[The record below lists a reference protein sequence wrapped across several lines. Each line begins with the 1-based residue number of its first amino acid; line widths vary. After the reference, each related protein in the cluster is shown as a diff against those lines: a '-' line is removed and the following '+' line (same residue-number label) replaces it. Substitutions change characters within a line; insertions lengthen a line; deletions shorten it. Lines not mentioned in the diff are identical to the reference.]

1 MFAGLINQA
10 KSAASHLVLKY
21 VARASVAVP
30 FVIAAGFALAAITV
44 MLVERF
50 GHVMAYWLVAGG
62 LALIGVIASIVVSV
76 KEHEEEVVEQQA
88 AKTDT
93 EELVSDATAQAL
105 GADTHRPARRRH
117 DDAGRRGRGA
127 ERGALVGTKL
137 AVGSV
142 SRDDRRAVLADRG
155 CAGRRRRCGWT
166 QAERLRRSHAQR
178 AEALKRSRF
187 PRTAADRQVAVVAAC
202 ASRRTGSEPGK
213 GYVAPT
219 LRSS

>member
-76 KEHEEEVVEQQA
+76 KEHEEEVAEQQA
-88 AKTDT
+88 AKTET
-93 EELVSDATAQAL
+93 EEVVSDATAQAL
-105 GADTHRPARRRH
+105 VQTPIALL
-117 DDAGRRGRGA
+117 
-127 ERGALVGTKL
+127 GALMTVPGGAAGALSAARVLGRNWPLVLLLVMIGVLFWPTKE
-137 AVGSV
+137 GEP
-142 SRDDRRAVLADRG
+142 G
-155 CAGRRRRCGWT
+155 GRTRSGAQT
-166 QAERLRRSHAQR
+166 QRLGRSHAECI
-178 AEALKRSRF
+178 AALSEVANARLC
-187 PRTAADRQVAVVAAC
+187 AADMRGGVAQ
-202 ASRRTGSEPGK
+202 ASR
-213 GYVAPT
+213 APSIPVSP
-219 LRSS
+219 L

>member
-50 GHVMAYWLVAGG
+50 GHVIAYWLVAGG

-76 KEHEEEVVEQQA
+76 KEREEESAEQQA

-93 EELVSDATAQAL
+93 EEVVSDATDQAL
-105 GADTHRPARRRH
+105 AQTPIAWLGAVMTMP
-117 DDAGRRGRGA
+117 GGA
-127 ERGALVGTKL
+127 AGALSAARLLGRNWPLVLLL
-137 AVGSV
+137 AMIGALFWSTEN
-142 SRDDRRAVLADRG
+142 APAD
-155 CAGRRRRCGWT
+155 
-166 QAERLRRSHAQR
+166 E
-178 AEALKRSRF
+178 
-187 PRTAADRQVAVVAAC
+187 DVVAT
-202 ASRRTGSEPGK
+202 RKPNGSDDHMPS
-213 GYVAPT
+213 A
-219 LRSS
+219 LRH

>member
-1 MFAGLINQA
+1 MFAGLIKQA

-76 KEHEEEVVEQQA
+76 KEHEEEAAEQQA

-93 EELVSDATAQAL
+93 EEVVSDAAAQAL
-105 GADTHRPARRRH
+105 VQTPVALLGAIMTMPGGAAGALGAARLLGRNWSLVLFLVMIGALFWPTEDAPAEGTPGVSRFHPPPVRPLHQNVGRNAARSNPVISKRRST
-117 DDAGRRGRGA
+117 GRGSA
-127 ERGALVGTKL
+127 SPASL
-137 AVGSV
+137 A
-142 SRDDRRAVLADRG
+142 
-155 CAGRRRRCGWT
+155 
-166 QAERLRRSHAQR
+166 
-178 AEALKRSRF
+178 KR
-187 PRTAADRQVAVVAAC
+187 
-202 ASRRTGSEPGK
+202 
-213 GYVAPT
+213 
-219 LRSS
+219 

>member
-1 MFAGLINQA
+1 VFAGLIQQA

-76 KEHEEEVVEQQA
+76 KEHEEEAAEQQA

-93 EELVSDATAQAL
+93 EEVVSDATAQAL
-105 GADTHRPARRRH
+105 VQTPVALLGAIMTMP
-117 DDAGRRGRGA
+117 GGA
-127 ERGALVGTKL
+127 AGALGAARLLGRNWSLVLLLVMMGALFWPTEDAPAEEDVVVGRKPN
-137 AVGSV
+137 GS
-142 SRDDRRAVLADRG
+142 DDPMPSS
-155 CAGRRRRCGWT
+155 
-166 QAERLRRSHAQR
+166 LRH
-178 AEALKRSRF
+178 
-187 PRTAADRQVAVVAAC
+187 
-202 ASRRTGSEPGK
+202 
-213 GYVAPT
+213 
-219 LRSS
+219 

>member
-1 MFAGLINQA
+1 VFAGLIQQA
-10 KSAASHLVLKY
+10 KSAASHLIVNY

-76 KEHEEEVVEQQA
+76 KEHEEEAAEQQA

-93 EELVSDATAQAL
+93 EEVVSDATAQAL
-105 GADTHRPARRRH
+105 VQTPVALLGAIMTMPGGA
-117 DDAGRRGRGA
+117 AGGT
-127 ERGALVGTKL
+127 LVGAKL
-137 AVGSV
+137 AVSSA

-155 CAGRRRRCGWT
+155 RPGRAGRVELSMT
-166 QAERLRRSHAQR
+166 QR
-178 AEALKRSRF
+178 AGHGI
-187 PRTAADRQVAVVAAC
+187 V
-202 ASRRTGSEPGK
+202 
-213 GYVAPT
+213 
-219 LRSS
+219 

>member
-105 GADTHRPARRRH
+105 AQTPIALLGALMTMPGGA
-117 DDAGRRGRGA
+117 AGRV

-142 SRDDRRAVLADRG
+142 SRDDRRAVLADRRRP
-155 CAGRRRRCGWT
+155 GRRRRRGWT
-166 QAERLRRSHAQR
+166 QAERLRRPHAQR
-178 AEALKRSRF
+178 VEALKVSMPRGAWGARSDVARCLA
-187 PRTAADRQVAVVAAC
+187 PLQYQIDLDGTPKQHYAA
-202 ASRRTGSEPGK
+202 
-213 GYVAPT
+213 
-219 LRSS
+219 

>member
-21 VARASVAVP
+21 LARASVAVP
-30 FVIAAGFALAAITV
+30 FVIAAGFALAAVTV

-62 LALIGVIASIVVSV
+62 LAVIGVIASIVVSV

-93 EELVSDATAQAL
+93 EDLVSDATAQAL
-105 GADTHRPARRRH
+105 AQTPVALLGAAHDHARRR
-117 DDAGRRGRGA
+117 GRSA
-127 ERGALVGTKL
+127 ERGAFVGTKL
-137 AVGSV
+137 AVGSA
-142 SRDDRRAVLADRG
+142 SRDDRRAVLADGGRPG
-155 CAGRRRRCGWT
+155 RGRRRGWT

-178 AEALKRSRF
+178 AEALRV
-187 PRTAADRQVAVVAAC
+187 Q
-202 ASRRTGSEPGK
+202 
-213 GYVAPT
+213 
-219 LRSS
+219 